1 MSTKNTACIF
11 GHREINET
19 EELKAKVHKTVEK
32 LITDEGIDTF
42 LFGSHSRFN
51 DFCLD
56 IVTDLKKEKYPHV
69 KRVYVRAMYPYVDES
84 YKAYLLTLY
93 DDTYYPEQ
101 IEGAGRAAYVERN
114 YEMIENS
121 SYCVIYYD
129 EKYSPNSSKSGT
141 KLAYDYAAKR
151 SKEITNIFA
160 ISF

>member
-1 MSTKNTACIF
+1 MIKNTACIF

-19 EELKAKVHKTVEK
+19 EELKAEVHKTVEK

-56 IVTDLKKEKYPHV
+56 IVTDLKKEKYPRV
-69 KRVYVRAMYPYVDES
+69 KRIYVRAMYPYVDES
-84 YKAYLLTLY
+84 YKNYLLTLY

-114 YEMIENS
+114 YEMIDKS
-121 SYCVIYYD
+121 RICIVYYD
-129 EKYSPNSSKSGT
+129 EANAPKKRKSGT
-141 KLAYDYAAKR
+141 KVALDYAEKKKR
-151 SKEITNIFA
+151 EIIIFP
-160 ISF
+160 

>member
-1 MSTKNTACIF
+1 MLKNTACIF

-19 EELKAKVHKTVEK
+19 EELKAEVHKTVEK
-32 LITDEGIDTF
+32 LIIDEGIDTF

-114 YEMIENS
+114 YEMIDKS
-121 SYCVIYYD
+121 RICIVYYD
-129 EKYSPNSSKSGT
+129 EDNAPKKRKSGT
-141 KLAYDYAAKR
+141 KVALDYAEKKKR
-151 SKEITNIFA
+151 EIIIFP
-160 ISF
+160 

>member
-1 MSTKNTACIF
+1 MSIKNTACIF

-19 EELKAKVHKTVEK
+19 EELKAEVHKTVEK

-56 IVTDLKKEKYPHV
+56 IVTDLKKEKHPHV

-114 YEMIENS
+114 YEMIDKS
-121 SYCVIYYD
+121 RICIVYYD
-129 EKYSPNSSKSGT
+129 EDNAPKKRKSGT
-141 KLAYDYAAKR
+141 KVALDYAEKKKR
-151 SKEITNIFA
+151 EIIIFP
-160 ISF
+160 